1 MCGIAGYFGRGVPP
15 DGANALLRQMGAALS
30 HRGPDADG
38 IHADG
43 PVGLAHTRLSI
54 VGLADGQQP
63 MRSAD
68 GASVLCYNGEIFNY
82 VELRDELTAR
92 GHRFRTHSDTEV
104 ILHLYEEKGP
114 QFLDDLNGDFAFA
127 LWDERQQRLMLARDR
142 MGVRPLFY
150 AEHEGTL
157 FFASEIKALLAVPGI
172 DAAMDP
178 VALDQIFTLW
188 APIPPRTAF
197 SNIFELP
204 PGHMMLVDADHRSV
218 NQWWKLEFPD
228 RTEAGAA
235 DVPAEELAALLDD
248 ATRIRLR
255 ADVPVGAYLSGGL
268 DSSLISALAAR
279 AVPGRLHTFSVA
291 FDSKEHDESAW
302 QALMAEALGVTHAT
316 VRCGAG
322 DIAAIFPKIV
332 HHMERPVLRTAPAP
346 LHMLSQ
352 LVRDDGMKVVL
363 TGEGADEIFAGYDLF
378 REAKI
383 RRFCGRQPNSTRRP
397 LLFRRLYPY
406 LPGLQQQSPEYLARF
421 FGAGADAVDDPL
433 FSHRPR
439 FRSTA
444 AAKLFFSPELKDRL
458 AGYDAAADLAAQ
470 LPADFARWHP
480 LHQAQYLETA
490 FLLPGYILSSQ
501 GDRVMMANGVEGRFP
516 FLDHRVV
523 AFASRLSPDV
533 KLRGL
538 REKHILKEAARGL
551 VPDAIIDRPKQPYR
565 APESAAFTENP
576 GYLDEMLSSQALAKG
591 GLFNA
596 PAVEKLK
603 SKVLHQQAT
612 SFRDNAA
619 FIGILSTQLLQAAFP
634 PKGAESQKT
643 KED

>member
-1 MCGIAGYFGRGVPP
+1 
-15 DGANALLRQMGAALS
+15 
-30 HRGPDADG
+30 
-38 IHADG
+38 
-43 PVGLAHTRLSI
+43 
-54 VGLADGQQP
+54 
-63 MRSAD
+63 
-68 GASVLCYNGEIFNY
+68 
-82 VELRDELTAR
+82 
-92 GHRFRTHSDTEV
+92 
-104 ILHLYEEKGP
+104 
-114 QFLDDLNGDFAFA
+114 
-127 LWDERQQRLMLARDR
+127 
-142 MGVRPLFY
+142 
-150 AEHEGTL
+150 
-157 FFASEIKALLAVPGI
+157 
-172 DAAMDP
+172 
-178 VALDQIFTLW
+178 
-188 APIPPRTAF
+188 
-197 SNIFELP
+197 
-204 PGHMMLVDADHRSV
+204 
-218 NQWWKLEFPD
+218 
-228 RTEAGAA
+228 
-235 DVPAEELAALLDD
+235 
-248 ATRIRLR
+248 
-255 ADVPVGAYLSGGL
+255 
-268 DSSLISALAAR
+268 
-279 AVPGRLHTFSVA
+279 
-291 FDSKEHDESAW
+291 
-302 QALMAEALGVTHAT
+302 
-316 VRCGAG
+316 
-322 DIAAIFPKIV
+322 
-332 HHMERPVLRTAPAP
+332 VLRTAPAP

-352 LVRDDGMKVVL
+352 LVREDGMKVVL

-406 LPGLQQQSPEYLARF
+406 LPGLQQQSSEYLARF

-538 REKHILKEAARGL
+538 REKHVLKEAARGL